1 MLRKTELV
9 IFKSKRKKIVNEIK
23 LILKFF
29 PTNRIKI
36 DENVTWKLHIIVCK
50 GVSSPLFKVTTPGP
64 SLPPLFKILVSSTLY
79 SIPPPFKVFQTVPPP
94 PPPTF
99 LQPPP
104 ASIRHTS
111 LPYTLLMGLN
121 KYQKDYFTSSNFAFY
136 QKSIFNFLN
145 SFTNISSY
153 LNLWDIFRFILSQLR
168 MTFFI
173 K

>member
-1 MLRKTELV
+1 METKFYFMLRKTELV

-94 PPPTF
+94 PPSCNLLLPQSDTPAF
-99 LQPPP
+99 LT
-104 ASIRHTS
+104 H
-111 LPYTLLMGLN
+111 Y
-121 KYQKDYFTSSNFAFY
+121 
-136 QKSIFNFLN
+136 
-145 SFTNISSY
+145 
-153 LNLWDIFRFILSQLR
+153 
-168 MTFFI
+168 
-173 K
+173 

>member
-1 MLRKTELV
+1 METKFYFMLRKTELV

-79 SIPPPFKVFQTVPPP
+79 SIPPPFKVFQTI
-94 PPPTF
+94 PPTLTQTTPLP
-99 LQPPP
+99 LQQFIQ
-104 ASIRHTS
+104 AILMFVRRHKKFK
-111 LPYTLLMGLN
+111 LL
-121 KYQKDYFTSSNFAFY
+121 TEC
-136 QKSIFNFLN
+136 
-145 SFTNISSY
+145 
-153 LNLWDIFRFILSQLR
+153 
-168 MTFFI
+168 
-173 K
+173 